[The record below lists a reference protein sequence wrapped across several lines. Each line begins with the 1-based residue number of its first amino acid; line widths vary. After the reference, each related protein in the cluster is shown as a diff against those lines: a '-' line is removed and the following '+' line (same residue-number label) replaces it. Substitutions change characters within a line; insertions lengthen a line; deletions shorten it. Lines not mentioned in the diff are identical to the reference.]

1 MADPQLKSSPATT
14 HVHTGKAGVY
24 ETPAQLK
31 PLDDAA
37 LLDLASAGNR
47 NSMAEIYDRHSHLC
61 YAIALRI
68 LNSTTQA
75 ENVVRETFLE
85 IWRQPRTFR
94 VQNCQLPAWL
104 AIVTRMRALAMRNPA
119 ERETLESLPL
129 PGADELSLS
138 ADQSWRL
145 DRIKRAIAAMP
156 NATKQA
162 LEMAWHQGTS
172 PDSIASHL
180 GITVAAAREELHTA
194 LDTMEKALL
203 EPIS

>member
-1 MADPQLKSSPATT
+1 MADPQLKASPESTSANQRR
-14 HVHTGKAGVY
+14 AGLY
-24 ETPAQLK
+24 ENPAQLK

-37 LLDLASAGNR
+37 LLDLASMGNR
-47 NSMAEIYDRHSHLC
+47 LAMAEIYDRHAHLC

-68 LNSTTQA
+68 LDSSVQA
-75 ENVVRETFLE
+75 EIVVRETFLE

-104 AIVTRMRALAMRNPA
+104 AIVTRIRALAVRNPS

-145 DRIKRAIAAMP
+145 DKIKRAIASMP
-156 NATKQA
+156 ATSKQV
-162 LEMAWHQGTS
+162 LEIAWHQGS
-172 PDSIASHL
+172 APDAIAAKL
-180 GITVAAAREELHTA
+180 GITPADAREELYNA
-194 LDTMEKALL
+194 LETMEKALL
-203 EPIS
+203 GNE